1 MRRAYRQAT
10 RRSRSI
16 FLELLARTIPGSK
29 YAQLAS
35 SRLLEFGK
43 AVKTT
48 IQHSLYGQI
57 VFDTEANRITV
68 EHGDLAER
76 LTWLMKPKNVELLG
90 PGYYPDKFLQAC
102 QVLGISQGIESVKT
116 EGELTLPPGA
126 VY

>member
-1 MRRAYRQAT
+1 M
-10 RRSRSI
+10 
-16 FLELLARTIPGSK
+16 
-29 YAQLAS
+29 
-35 SRLLEFGK
+35 
-43 AVKTT
+43 KTT